1 MFVCLCT
8 GATREIVAEVV
19 AKGAMTSNQVAAAC
33 GAGIDCGRCRHTVR
47 AIIAAGRP
55 SDTASATPLADLPRI
70 CRQRLTHDFASNPDT
85 PESAIPQSHSFVSVC
100 V

>member
-8 GATREIVAEVV
+8 GVTSEIVAEVV

-33 GAGIDCGRCRHTVR
+33 GAGTDCGRCRHTVR

-55 SDTASATPLADLPRI
+55 SDGQSVAPLGDLPRI
-70 CRQRLTHDFASNPDT
+70 CRQRQTRHCTSDRPDGSG
-85 PESAIPQSHSFVSVC
+85 SALVQPHSVVSV
-100 V
+100 